1 MCLYVGLFG
10 TQETSSFFE
19 RRKEDPRLPVA
30 RVEATIEVYRKVK
43 VPQMQAEGRQKSNNE
58 QTWKPPLEGYV
69 KVNTDDAIHMEEQK
83 VGLGIIMIDSKG
95 DFVAAAMKMS
105 KFIDNIA
112 YAEAKAIHLG
122 MNITEA
128 VASGLVIVE
137 SDCSKVV
144 DQILGRT

>member
-1 MCLYVGLFG
+1 
-10 TQETSSFFE
+10 
-19 RRKEDPRLPVA
+19 
-30 RVEATIEVYRKVK
+30 
-43 VPQMQAEGRQKSNNE
+43 MQAEGRQKSNNE

-95 DFVAAAMKMS
+95 DFVVAAMKMS

-122 MNITEA
+122 MNIAEA